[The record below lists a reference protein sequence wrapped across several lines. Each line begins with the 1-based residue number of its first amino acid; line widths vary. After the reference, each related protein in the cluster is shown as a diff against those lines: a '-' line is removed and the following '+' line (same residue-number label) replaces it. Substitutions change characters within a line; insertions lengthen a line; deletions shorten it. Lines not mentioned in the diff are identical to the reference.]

1 MGPKKHL
8 GQHFLTAP
16 AYARRI
22 AEAVP
27 AREGEHVLEIGP
39 GRGALSIHLRERFP
53 GLHLIEV
60 DGDAIGALR
69 EKLGE
74 GPYTLHQGDVLGF
87 DFEKAGFPLHVAG
100 NLPYNIGA
108 HIIRKTLLYGSNIGS
123 CTFMLQREVAQ
134 RIAASPHNG
143 TYGFL
148 SVFCSF
154 FGTPSLL
161 FTVPP
166 GAFFPRPNVDSA
178 VVRILVD
185 RRPEERLPQQHW
197 EAFFA
202 FVSKGFQQRRKK
214 AVNALSSDPADKNR
228 LEGVF
233 AGLGIPAGA
242 RPEDIECRE
251 WLELFK
257 LLCVH

>member
-22 AEAVP
+22 AQSVP
-27 AREGEHVLEIGP
+27 AQAEAKVLEIGP
-39 GRGALSIHLRERFP
+39 GRGALSVHLKERFP
-53 GLHLIEV
+53 SLHLVEIDEA
-60 DGDAIGALR
+60 AIGILR
-69 EKLGE
+69 EKLGD
-74 GPYTLHQGDVLGF
+74 GVYTVHRADVMAF
-87 DFEKAGFPLHVAG
+87 DFGIVGFPLHVAG

-108 HIIRKTLLYGSNIGS
+108 HIIRKTLFYGSGISS

-134 RIAASPHNG
+134 RIVASPHSK

-154 FGTPSLL
+154 FGTPTLL
-161 FTVPP
+161 FKVPP

-185 RRPEERLPQQHW
+185 RRPEERLPVERW
-197 EAFFA
+197 EGFFA
-202 FVSKGFQQRRKK
+202 FVSKGFRQRRKK
-214 AVNALSSDPADKNR
+214 AVNALSDDGEDKERTAEAFARLRITADAR
-228 LEGVF
+228 SEDLECE
-233 AGLGIPAGA
+233 A
-242 RPEDIECRE
+242 
-251 WLELFK
+251 WLELYK
-257 LLCVH
+257 TLC